1 MQPASPIG
9 CGRTCGFSSP
19 TIAKTHIRPGRCRVW
34 RRYPTPMPFLFYRPI
49 LRFDVLMP
57 NDIS

>member
-9 CGRTCGFSSP
+9 SGATCGFPSR
-19 TIAKTHIRPGRCRVW
+19 TIAKTHFPARRRGAW

-49 LRFDVLMP
+49 LRFDVLVP
-57 NDIS
+57 NVT